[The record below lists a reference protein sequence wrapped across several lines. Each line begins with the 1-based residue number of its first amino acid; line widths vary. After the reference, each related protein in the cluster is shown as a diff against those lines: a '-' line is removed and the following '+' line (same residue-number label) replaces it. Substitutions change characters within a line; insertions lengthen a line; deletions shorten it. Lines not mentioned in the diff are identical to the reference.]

1 MPTKVRADGVTPSAV
16 VPSPRKEEDP
26 WPNGGNDPLS
36 ANCIPP
42 PLDLTFLIKSPSLS
56 SKISIT
62 RVAFCDAGTGFSEDY
77 ISTIQSESI
86 INLQYDS
93 LKHST
98 KQYNL
103 ELKPLFSAFMWRNLA
118 LTSLRSFLL
127 FYLPLVEPR
136 TNMDDDDDDEDF
148 LKDAEEDRHVDLVTP
163 FKKSVKQIGREHL
176 SRSPVDL
183 GITHC
188 KAIIFMKS
196 CHSWVDYP
204 PLLDL
209 CSTNLLKQLHCSLA
223 YIEGYHQCWIAAD
236 LYSKVLQKHLLS
248 LFPCHIKFLNGNAP
262 KCFSQEPYLFSSSYG
277 RSPFLK
283 GVRKQQLSGNIIP
296 NLILLKP
303 SEARIGQQ
311 KLQKGKHPRPPTPE
325 SSSLTA
331 VVTTRR
337 VLERLAV
344 HYVSQRMAWK
354 LLKDVPKSAARKA
367 QRGMP
372 SMIYFCS
379 VTKTTCRGHFLGVL
393 ASWFVQVGIDIWR
406 FFKSKQ
412 DDDTLDGSEKMKL
425 LGRKISIVT
434 VRCSASL
441 VFASIGA
448 GIGAMMFRPTTGQW
462 IGCAIGDVAGPV
474 IVAFCFDKVLH
485 MEL

>member
-1 MPTKVRADGVTPSAV
+1 MAGIAI
-16 VPSPRKEEDP
+16 
-26 WPNGGNDPLS
+26 L
-36 ANCIPP
+36 
-42 PLDLTFLIKSPSLS
+42 LDLLRKNPSFTGQTLHS
-56 SKISIT
+56 YGGFSAKLATSAAAASVAASYPFAARAFFGNGAA

-77 ISTIQSESI
+77 ISSIQSESI
-86 INLQYDS
+86 VNFQYDS

-127 FYLPLVEPR
+127 FYLPLLEPR
-136 TNMDDDDDDEDF
+136 TNMEDADDEDF
-148 LKDAEEDRHVDLVTP
+148 LQDTEEDRRVDLVIP
-163 FKKSVKQIGREHL
+163 FKKSVKQIGRE
-176 SRSPVDL
+176 
-183 GITHC
+183 
-188 KAIIFMKS
+188 
-196 CHSWVDYP
+196 
-204 PLLDL
+204 
-209 CSTNLLKQLHCSLA
+209 
-223 YIEGYHQCWIAAD
+223 
-236 LYSKVLQKHLLS
+236 
-248 LFPCHIKFLNGNAP
+248 
-262 KCFSQEPYLFSSSYG
+262 
-277 RSPFLK
+277 
-283 GVRKQQLSGNIIP
+283 
-296 NLILLKP
+296 
-303 SEARIGQQ
+303 
-311 KLQKGKHPRPPTPE
+311 
-325 SSSLTA
+325 TA
-331 VVTTRR
+331 VITTRR
-337 VLERLAV
+337 ILERLAV

-372 SMIYFCS
+372 SVIYFYS

-412 DDDTLDGSEKMKL
+412 DDDTLDTSEKVKL
-425 LGRKISIVT
+425 LGRKISIIT

-448 GIGAMMFRPTTGQW
+448 GIGAMMIRPTTGQW
-462 IGCAIGDVAGPV
+462 IGCALGDVAGPV

>member
-1 MPTKVRADGVTPSAV
+1 MAGVAI
-16 VPSPRKEEDP
+16 
-26 WPNGGNDPLS
+26 L
-36 ANCIPP
+36 
-42 PLDLTFLIKSPSLS
+42 LDLLKKNPSFNGQTLHS
-56 SKISIT
+56 YGIFSAKLATTAAAASVAASYPFASRAFFGNGAA

-136 TNMDDDDDDEDF
+136 TNMDDDDDDDDDF
-148 LKDAEEDRHVDLVTP
+148 LKDTEEDRRVDLVTP
-163 FKKSVKQIGREHL
+163 FKKSVKQIGRE
-176 SRSPVDL
+176 
-183 GITHC
+183 
-188 KAIIFMKS
+188 
-196 CHSWVDYP
+196 
-204 PLLDL
+204 
-209 CSTNLLKQLHCSLA
+209 
-223 YIEGYHQCWIAAD
+223 
-236 LYSKVLQKHLLS
+236 
-248 LFPCHIKFLNGNAP
+248 
-262 KCFSQEPYLFSSSYG
+262 
-277 RSPFLK
+277 
-283 GVRKQQLSGNIIP
+283 
-296 NLILLKP
+296 
-303 SEARIGQQ
+303 
-311 KLQKGKHPRPPTPE
+311 
-325 SSSLTA
+325 TA